1 MDLHRSTLLQTDQAV
16 DKHFNRENCKFHADD
31 LHVHGIIKRKL
42 DDIVN
47 KNLKPFAICCL
58 KNIASRMRNTTSLM
72 EPKVGTCIRQ
82 KWPVQDNLSVA
93 DMKLIMFKP
102 ALLLGAQT
110 NISQLLQ
117 LPQFIGGISPPGSFY
132 RQPNGHQCLM
142 SSDAPR
148 PGASPGSPGRTPP
161 TSPPGSAPS
170 PGHPGSAP
178 PPTDP
183 PGSCAAPPSSLG
195 SAPPLGSPDAPPPSG
210 PPGSEP
216 SPSPPGSAPPTD
228 PPGSAVPPPGST
240 GAPPPTG
247 PPDSEPSPSPPRSA
261 PPTDPP
267 GSAAP
272 PPGSPGAPPPTGPP
286 GSEPPP
292 SSPGS
297 APPPGLPPSPPRTPG
312 APSSGPLPRSPPRR
326 SAATPASLL
335 LRPHGRPLR
344 FPLRRGRPGPSPLGL
359 PPRQSDTPDA
369 PPPCSPPKSTA
380 PNRGEA
386 SSSGTKGGRTSESE
400 NRKNPTQRNWELK
413 PYPAGALSAPPTTS
427 VIHPRRPP
435 TSPPYRITGTSKPV
449 PTPYTGIKPAPYHPP
464 NYPPKPTAPVP
475 TPYTGRGKPPP
486 YYPPKSTTPNRRE
499 ESSLRTWREC
509 PGASGSRT
517 KGGSQ
522 EPPNSGT
529 KEGRQEAAG
538 SGTKGGSQ
546 EPSSSVTQNSSSAGG
561 ITNELENRQNPTQ
574 RNWELRPYPASALP
588 ADPPKKNKCNCCT
601 Q

>member
-117 LPQFIGGISPPGSFY
+117 LPQFIGGISPPGSFHQ
-132 RQPNGHQCLM
+132 QPNGHQCLM

-228 PPGSAVPPPGST
+228 PPAAQYHHLAVPVRHHQPVLLAVSHHQVLL
-240 GAPPPTG
+240 
-247 PPDSEPSPSPPRSA
+247 EVHHQLILL
-261 PPTDPP
+261 
-267 GSAAP
+267 AAQHHHLAVP
-272 PPGSPGAPPPTGPP
+272 VRHHQPVLLAVNHH
-286 GSEPPP
+286 
-292 SSPGS
+292 
-297 APPPGLPPSPPRTPG
+297 LV
-312 APSSGPLPRSPPRR
+312 PL
-326 SAATPASLL
+326 AAHHHLVFLL
-335 LRPHGRPLR
+335 AHLVLLVHHHLALCLDHLLVVVQQHLLVYYLDHMVVH
-344 FPLRRGRPGPSPLGL
+344 FVFHLEVSCPSPLGL

-435 TSPPYRITGTSKPV
+435 TSPPYRIIGTSKPV

-499 ESSLRTWREC
+499 ESSLRTWRES
-509 PGASGSRT
+509 PGASGTRT

-522 EPPNSGT
+522 EPPNSGQ
-529 KEGRQEAAG
+529 R
-538 SGTKGGSQ
+538 KGGKNQ
-546 EPSSSVTQNSSSAGG
+546 QAQG
-561 ITNELENRQNPTQ
+561 Q
-574 RNWELRPYPASALP
+574 REGV
-588 ADPPKKNKCNCCT
+588 KNH
-601 Q
+601 QAQSHRVHQAREV

>member
-72 EPKVGTCIRQ
+72 EPKIGTCIRQ

-117 LPQFIGGISPPGSFY
+117 LPQFIGGISPPGSFHQ
-132 RQPNGHQCLM
+132 QPNGHQCLM

-247 PPDSEPSPSPPRSA
+247 PPGSEPSPSPPGSA

-267 GSAAP
+267 GSAAHHL
-272 PPGSPGAPPPTGPP
+272 AVMRTTTWF
-286 GSEPPP
+286 
-292 SSPGS
+292 
-297 APPPGLPPSPPRTPG
+297 PPSPPRTPG

-335 LRPHGRPLR
+335 LRPHGPHHLV
-344 FPLRRGRPGPSPLGL
+344 F

-380 PNRGEA
+380 PSRGEA
-386 SSSGTKGGRTSESE
+386 SSSGTKGGRTI
-400 NRKNPTQRNWELK
+400 
-413 PYPAGALSAPPTTS
+413 
-427 VIHPRRPP
+427 IHPRRPP
-435 TSPPYRITGTSKPV
+435 TSPPYRIIGTSKPV
-449 PTPYTGIKPAPYHPP
+449 PTPYTGIKPAPYHPQIIHQNQLRLYLHHTLVGESHHHIIHP
-464 NYPPKPTAPVP
+464 INYTKQE
-475 TPYTGRGKPPP
+475 GRIKL
-486 YYPPKSTTPNRRE
+486 KDMERE
-499 ESSLRTWREC
+499 SRSIRHKDKGRE
-509 PGASGSRT
+509 SRT
-517 KGGSQ
+517 TKLRDKG
-522 EPPNSGT
+522 
-529 KEGRQEAAG
+529 REARTAG

-546 EPSSSVTQNSSSAGG
+546 EPSSSVTQSSSSAGG
-561 ITNELENRQNPTQ
+561 INQ
-574 RNWELRPYPASALP
+574 
-588 ADPPKKNKCNCCT
+588 
-601 Q
+601 

>member
-72 EPKVGTCIRQ
+72 EPKIGTCIRQ

-117 LPQFIGGISPPGSFY
+117 LPQFIGGISPPGSFHQ
-132 RQPNGHQCLM
+132 QPNGHQCLM

-183 PGSCAAPPSSLG
+183 PGSCAAPPSSLEAHHHSVVLMRHHQVVLLAVSHHQVLLEVHHQLILRQCSTTPG
-195 SAPPLGSPDAPPPSG
+195 STGAPPPTG

-228 PPGSAVPPPGST
+228 PPGSA
-240 GAPPPTG
+240 
-247 PPDSEPSPSPPRSA
+247 
-261 PPTDPP
+261 
-267 GSAAP
+267 AP
-272 PPGSPGAPPPTGPP
+272 PPGSHGAPPPTGPP
-286 GSEPPP
+286 GSEHH
-292 SSPGS
+292 
-297 APPPGLPPSPPRTPG
+297 LV
-312 APSSGPLPRSPPRR
+312 PL
-326 SAATPASLL
+326 AAHHHLVFLL
-335 LRPHGRPLR
+335 AHLVLLVHHHLA
-344 FPLRRGRPGPSPLGL
+344 LCLDHL
-359 PPRQSDTPDA
+359 LVVVQQHLLVYYLDHM
-369 PPPCSPPKSTA
+369 STA
-380 PNRGEA
+380 PSRGEA

-435 TSPPYRITGTSKPV
+435 TSPPYRIIGTSKPV

-486 YYPPKSTTPNRRE
+486 YYPPKSTTPNKRE
-499 ESSLRTWREC
+499 ESSLRTWRES
-509 PGASGSRT
+509 PGASGTRT

-529 KEGRQEAAG
+529 KEGRQEPAG

-546 EPSSSVTQNSSSAGG
+546 EPSSSVTQSSSSAGG
-561 ITNELENRQNPTQ
+561 ITNEPENRQNPIQ

-588 ADPPKKNKCNCCT
+588 ADPPKKTSAIAARNRLLATHQNQLKT
-601 Q
+601 T

>member
-31 LHVHGIIKRKL
+31 LHVHGIMKRKL

-117 LPQFIGGISPPGSFY
+117 LPPGSFHQ
-132 RQPNGHQCLM
+132 QPNGHQCLM

-148 PGASPGSPGRTPP
+148 PGASPGSPGRSP
-161 TSPPGSAPS
+161 TTSLLAAHHHLVILEAHHHQLILLPAAQHHLVPLEAHHHSVVLMRHHQVVLLAVS
-170 PGHPGSAP
+170 HQQVLLEVHHQLILLAAQYHHLEYR
-178 PPTDP
+178 
-183 PGSCAAPPSSLG
+183 CATTT
-195 SAPPLGSPDAPPPSG
+195 G

-228 PPGSAVPPPGST
+228 PPG
-240 GAPPPTG
+240 
-247 PPDSEPSPSPPRSA
+247 R
-261 PPTDPP
+261 
-267 GSAAP
+267 AAP

-286 GSEPPP
+286 GSEPPA

-427 VIHPRRPP
+427 IIHPRRPP

-449 PTPYTGIKPAPYHPP
+449 PTPYTGISQHHIIHQIIHQ
-464 NYPPKPTAPVP
+464 NQLHL
-475 TPYTGRGKPPP
+475 
-486 YYPPKSTTPNRRE
+486 RE
-499 ESSLRTWREC
+499 ESSLRTWRES

-529 KEGRQEAAG
+529 KEGRQEPAG

-546 EPSSSVTQNSSSAGG
+546 EPSSSVTQTSTSAGG
-561 ITNELENRQNPTQ
+561 ITNEPENRQNPTQ

-588 ADPPKKNKCNCCT
+588 ADPPKKTSAIAARNRLLATHQNQT
-601 Q
+601 ENHLSS

>member
-58 KNIASRMRNTTSLM
+58 KNIASRMRNTTSLVRLILQN

-117 LPQFIGGISPPGSFY
+117 LPQFIGGISPPGSFHQ
-132 RQPNGHQCLM
+132 QPNGHQCLM

-148 PGASPGSPGRTPP
+148 PGASPGSPGRTPQ

-247 PPDSEPSPSPPRSA
+247 PPGTQHHHLAVPV
-261 PPTDPP
+261 
-267 GSAAP
+267 
-272 PPGSPGAPPPTGPP
+272 APPPTGPP
-286 GSEPPP
+286 GSGTTT

-312 APSSGPLPRSPPRR
+312 APSSGLCLDH
-326 SAATPASLL
+326 LL
-335 LRPHGRPLR
+335 VVVQQHLLVYYLDHMVVHFV

-380 PNRGEA
+380 PTGGKHQAQGQREGEP
-386 SSSGTKGGRTSESE
+386 R
-400 NRKNPTQRNWELK
+400 R
-413 PYPAGALSAPPTTS
+413 PTTS

-435 TSPPYRITGTSKPV
+435 TSPPYRIIGTSKPV

-486 YYPPKSTTPNRRE
+486 YYPPKSTTPNRME
-499 ESSLRTWREC
+499 ESSLRTWRES
-509 PGASGSRT
+509 PGASGTR
-517 KGGSQ
+517 
-522 EPPNSGT
+522 
-529 KEGRQEAAG
+529 
-538 SGTKGGSQ
+538 TKGGSQ
-546 EPSSSVTQNSSSAGG
+546 EPSSSVTHSSSSAGG
-561 ITNELENRQNPTQ
+561 ITNEPENRQNPIQ
-574 RNWELRPYPASALP
+574 GIGSSGLILRVLYRRT
-588 ADPPKKNKCNCCT
+588 PPKKTSAIAARNRLLATHQNQLKT
-601 Q
+601 T

>member
-31 LHVHGIIKRKL
+31 LHVHGIMKRKL

-58 KNIASRMRNTTSLM
+58 KNIASRMRNTTSL
-72 EPKVGTCIRQ
+72 VR
-82 KWPVQDNLSVA
+82 
-93 DMKLIMFKP
+93 LI
-102 ALLLGAQT
+102 
-110 NISQLLQ
+110 LQ
-117 LPQFIGGISPPGSFY
+117 ILK
-132 RQPNGHQCLM
+132 PNGLQCLM

-148 PGASPGSPGRTPP
+148 PGASPGSPGRSPT

-170 PGHPGSAP
+170 PCHPGSAP

-183 PGSCAAPPSSLG
+183 PASCAAPPNSLG

-247 PPDSEPSPSPPRSA
+247 PPG
-261 PPTDPP
+261 T
-267 GSAAP
+267 P

-286 GSEPPP
+286 GSEPPA

-335 LRPHGRPLR
+335 LDHMVVHFVFHLDEVVLVPHHLVFRLDNPILLMHHHHVLHQNQLHQTGGKHQAQGQREGEPVNQKIEKIPLKGIGSLSR
-344 FPLRRGRPGPSPLGL
+344 ILRVLCQRR
-359 PPRQSDTPDA
+359 RQLQLFILVV
-369 PPPCSPPKSTA
+369 
-380 PNRGEA
+380 RLHLHLIVLLV
-386 SSSGTKGGRTSESE
+386 R
-400 NRKNPTQRNWELK
+400 
-413 PYPAGALSAPPTTS
+413 
-427 VIHPRRPP
+427 V
-435 TSPPYRITGTSKPV
+435 KPV
-449 PTPYTGIKPAPYHPP
+449 PTPYTGIKASTISSTKLSTKT
-464 NYPPKPTAPVP
+464 NCTCT

-486 YYPPKSTTPNRRE
+486 YYPPNQLHQTGGRIKLKDMERE
-499 ESSLRTWREC
+499 SRSIRLKDKGRE
-509 PGASGSRT
+509 SRT
-517 KGGSQ
+517 TKLRDKG
-522 EPPNSGT
+522 
-529 KEGRQEAAG
+529 REART
-538 SGTKGGSQ
+538 SRLRTKGGSQ
-546 EPSSSVTQNSSSAGG
+546 EPSSSVTQTSTSAGG
-561 ITNELENRQNPTQ
+561 ITNEPENRQNPTQ
-574 RNWELRPYPASALP
+574 RNWELRPYPASAF
-588 ADPPKKNKCNCCT
+588 AGGTPPKKQVQLLHAIDCLLLTKIN
-601 Q
+601 

>member
-47 KNLKPFAICCL
+47 KNLKPFAIC
-58 KNIASRMRNTTSLM
+58 LM

-117 LPQFIGGISPPGSFY
+117 LPQFIGGISPPGSFHQ
-132 RQPNGHQCLM
+132 QPNGHQCLM

-148 PGASPGSPGRTPP
+148 PGASPGSPGRTPQ

-195 SAPPLGSPDAPPPSG
+195 SAPPLR
-210 PPGSEP
+210 
-216 SPSPPGSAPPTD
+216 
-228 PPGSAVPPPGST
+228 AVPPPGST

-247 PPDSEPSPSPPRSA
+247 PPGSEPSPSPPGSA

-400 NRKNPTQRNWELK
+400 NRKNPTQRNWELN

-435 TSPPYRITGTSKPV
+435 TSPPYRIIGTSKPV

-486 YYPPKSTTPNRRE
+486 YYPPKSTTPNRME
-499 ESSLRTWREC
+499 ESSLRTWRES
-509 PGASGSRT
+509 PGASGTR
-517 KGGSQ
+517 
-522 EPPNSGT
+522 
-529 KEGRQEAAG
+529 
-538 SGTKGGSQ
+538 TKGGSQ
-546 EPSSSVTQNSSSAGG
+546 EPSSSVTHSSSSAGG
-561 ITNELENRQNPTQ
+561 ITNEPENRQNPIQ

>member
-117 LPQFIGGISPPGSFY
+117 LPQFIGGISPPGSFHQ
-132 RQPNGHQCLM
+132 QPNGHQCLM

-148 PGASPGSPGRTPP
+148 PGASPGSPGRTPQ

-216 SPSPPGSAPPTD
+216 SPSPPG
-228 PPGSAVPPPGST
+228 
-240 GAPPPTG
+240 
-247 PPDSEPSPSPPRSA
+247 SA

-400 NRKNPTQRNWELK
+400 NRKNPTQRNWELN

-435 TSPPYRITGTSKPV
+435 TSPPYRIIGTSKPV

-486 YYPPKSTTPNRRE
+486 YYPPKSTTPNRME
-499 ESSLRTWREC
+499 ESSLRTWRES
-509 PGASGSRT
+509 PGASGTR
-517 KGGSQ
+517 
-522 EPPNSGT
+522 
-529 KEGRQEAAG
+529 
-538 SGTKGGSQ
+538 TKGGSQ
-546 EPSSSVTQNSSSAGG
+546 EPSSSVTHSSSSAGG
-561 ITNELENRQNPTQ
+561 ITNEPENRQNPIQ